1 MIHVQIWTK
10 LLDRLKVAMNV
21 CGVVEGDLSQV
32 SIGIPIVGIL
42 IGLAILTN
50 VANVPRLWYE
60 AIKTTY
66 HQMKKGVVNRI
77 GRTKLLPMAVLPFSV
92 VRFVMGGAIVGIAT
106 FELIRAV

>member
-1 MIHVQIWTK
+1 LDCWTK
-10 LLDRLKVAMNV
+10 LLDQRIAVMNGY
-21 CGVVEGDLSQV
+21 GVDEGDQSQV
-32 SIGIPIVGIL
+32 SIGIPVVGIL
-42 IGLAILTN
+42 VGVAILTN

-66 HQMKKGVVNRI
+66 HQMEKGVVNRI
-77 GRTKLLPMAVLPFSV
+77 GRTKLLPMAVLPFSA